1 MLGSAMAVSQQQIRA
16 KGSAHAYLCSSDVDL
31 DGVHY
36 ASDGGYGSAA
46 DHGSQAAFNLSDRSA
61 GAGNE
66 GGGAPPRQ

>member
-1 MLGSAMAVSQQQIRA
+1 MLGSAMAVIQHKSGPKEKFMRTYVAAMLISMAFITPAMAAIRP
-16 KGSAHAYLCSSDVDL
+16 
-31 DGVHY
+31 
-36 ASDGGYGSAA
+36 AA